1 MKNSNK
7 NFGFDLDN
15 TLIDYSISAQIYSR
29 SNNLEKCE
37 DITSLRSLLKTNDP
51 TGRRWQEAQS
61 WIYTEGLS
69 FAYPNAGA
77 KELCSYLESNNFKLQ
92 IVSHKTTHTPKFC
105 GEKPLRNLATQWI
118 KESEL
123 SSYFSNEEMIHY
135 ESTRLNK
142 VKKIKS
148 LNLNYFVDDLVE
160 VFTEHEYPKEIN
172 SYLLCGYDIDIPW
185 VKKIS
190 LLLDVKETFKYEF

>member
-1 MKNSNK
+1 LKNSNK
-7 NFGFDLDN
+7 SFGFDLDN
-15 TLIDYSISAQIYSR
+15 TLVDYSISAQIYSR

-37 DITSLRSLLKTNDP
+37 DISSLRSLLKTNDP

-69 FAYPNAGA
+69 FAYPNIGA

-92 IVSHKTTHTPKFC
+92 IVSHKTTHTPNFC

-118 KESEL
+118 KESDL
-123 SSYFSNEEMIHY
+123 SSFFSNEEMIHY
-135 ESTRLNK
+135 ESTRFNK

-148 LNLNYFVDDLVE
+148 LNLDYFVDDLVE

-172 SYLLCGYDIDIPW
+172 SYLLCSYDVDIPW

-190 LLLDVKETFKYEF
+190 SLLDIKEIIKYEF

>member
-1 MKNSNK
+1 LKNPNK
-7 NFGFDLDN
+7 SFGFDLDN
-15 TLIDYSISAQIYSR
+15 TLINYSISAQIYSR

-37 DITSLRSLLKTNDP
+37 DIISLRSLLKTKDS

-69 FAYPNAGA
+69 FAYPNTGA

-105 GEKPLRNLATQWI
+105 GEKPLRSLASQWI

-123 SSYFSNEEMIHY
+123 SIYFSDEEMIHY
-135 ESTRLNK
+135 ELTRVNK
-142 VKKIKS
+142 VKKIKV
-148 LNLNYFVDDLVE
+148 LNLNYFVDDLLE

-172 SYLLCGYDIDIPW
+172 SYLMGSHDIDIPW

-190 LLLDVKETFKYEF
+190 SLLDIEEIIKYEF

>member
-1 MKNSNK
+1 
-7 NFGFDLDN
+7 
-15 TLIDYSISAQIYSR
+15 
-29 SNNLEKCE
+29 
-37 DITSLRSLLKTNDP
+37 LRSLLKTNDP

-69 FAYPNAGA
+69 FAYPNTGA

-160 VFTEHEYPKEIN
+160 VFTEHKYPKEIN
-172 SYLLCGYDIDIPW
+172 SYLLCSYDVDIPW

-190 LLLDVKETFKYEF
+190 SLLDIKEIIKYEF

>member
-1 MKNSNK
+1 MKNPNK
-7 NFGFDLDN
+7 SFGFDLDN
-15 TLIDYSISAQIYSR
+15 TLIDYSISAQIYSK
-29 SNNLEKCE
+29 SNNLEICE

-51 TGRRWQEAQS
+51 TGRKWQEAQS

-69 FAYPNAGA
+69 FAYPNTGA

-105 GEKPLRNLATQWI
+105 GEKPLRSLASQWI

-123 SSYFSNEEMIHY
+123 SIYFSDEEMIHY
-135 ESTRLNK
+135 ELTRVNK
-142 VKKIKS
+142 VKKIKV
-148 LNLNYFVDDLVE
+148 LNLNYFVDDLLE

-172 SYLLCGYDIDIPW
+172 SYLICSYDIDIPW

-190 LLLDVKETFKYEF
+190 SLLDIKEIIKYEL

>member
-7 NFGFDLDN
+7 SFGFDLDN
-15 TLIDYSISAQIYSR
+15 TLVNYSISAQIYSR

-37 DITSLRSLLKTNDP
+37 DISSLSSLLKTNDP

-69 FAYPNAGA
+69 FAYPNIGA

-123 SSYFSNEEMIHY
+123 SKYFSNEEMIHY

-148 LNLNYFVDDLVE
+148 LNLNYFVDDLIE
-160 VFTEHEYPKEIN
+160 IFTEHEYPKEIN
-172 SYLLCGYDIDIPW
+172 SYLLCSYEIDIPW

-190 LLLDVKETFKYEF
+190 SLLDLKENIKHES

>member
-1 MKNSNK
+1 MKNFNK
-7 NFGFDLDN
+7 SFGFDLDN
-15 TLIDYSISAQIYSR
+15 TLVDYSISAQIYCR

-37 DITSLRSLLKTNDP
+37 DISSLRSLLKTNDP
-51 TGRRWQEAQS
+51 TGRRWQVAQS

-69 FAYPNAGA
+69 FAYPNTGA

-105 GEKPLRNLATQWI
+105 GKKPLRSLATQWI

-123 SSYFSNEEMIHY
+123 SSYFSNKEMIHY

-160 VFTEHEYPKEIN
+160 VFTEPGYPKEIN
-172 SYLLCGYDIDIPW
+172 SYLLCSYNIDIPW
-185 VKKIS
+185 VKKVS
-190 LLLDVKETFKYEF
+190 SLLDVKETIKHEF

>member
-1 MKNSNK
+1 LKNPNK
-7 NFGFDLDN
+7 SFGFDLDN
-15 TLIDYSISAQIYSR
+15 TLIDYSISAQIYSK
-29 SNNLEKCE
+29 SNNLEICE

-51 TGRRWQEAQS
+51 TGRKWQEAQS

-69 FAYPNAGA
+69 FAYPNTGA

-105 GEKPLRNLATQWI
+105 GEKPLRSLASQWI

-123 SSYFSNEEMIHY
+123 SIYFSDEEMIHY
-135 ESTRLNK
+135 ELTRVNK
-142 VKKIKS
+142 VKKIKV
-148 LNLNYFVDDLVE
+148 LNLNYFVDDLLE

-172 SYLLCGYDIDIPW
+172 SYLICSYDIDIPW

-190 LLLDVKETFKYEF
+190 SLLDIKEFIKYEL